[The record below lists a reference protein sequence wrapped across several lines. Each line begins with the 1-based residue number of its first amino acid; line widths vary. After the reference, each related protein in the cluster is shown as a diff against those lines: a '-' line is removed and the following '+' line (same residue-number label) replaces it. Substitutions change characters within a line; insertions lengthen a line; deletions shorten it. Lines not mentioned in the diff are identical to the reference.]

1 VLTFRN
7 LVRVLVGVCFFAL
20 PLLQGLYSPIR
31 AGSCLECERGTYAG
45 GALNA
50 TSKAPRVD
58 GKGSDQCTTCPGG

>member
-1 VLTFRN
+1 MLTCRN
-7 LVRVLVGVCFFAL
+7 LVVVLVGFVFVL
-20 PLLQGLYSPIR
+20 PSLQGLYSPFR

-45 GALNA
+45 GALNV

>member
-1 VLTFRN
+1 VF
-7 LVRVLVGVCFFAL
+7 VS

-31 AGSCLECERGTYAG
+31 AGACLECERGTYAG

-50 TSKAPRVD
+50 TSKAPQVD